1 MPIETQPFKAIAIA
15 KKRAASCHPDR
26 DLSHEKKQSKVVITR
41 QDDERRNESTPDSLR
56 QTSSFTI
63 YLEEGYY
70 EKME

>member
-26 DLSHEKKQSKVVITR
+26 DLYYEKKQSKVILTR
-41 QDDERRNESTPDSLR
+41 QDDERRNEFTPASLR

-63 YLEEGYY
+63 YLEEVYY